1 MDVVVVESP
10 AKAKTIGKYLG
21 DDFVVLASYGHVR
34 DLPAKVGSVRPDEDF
49 AMTYETDASAVGRLK
64 DIANAVRKAD
74 NLYLAT
80 DPDREGEAIS
90 WHVIA
95 ALKDMKALD
104 SVPVRRVVF
113 HEITKDSVRQAI
125 AHPRDLDMNLVNAQ
139 QARRALDYLVG
150 FTLSPVL
157 WRKLPGSRSAGRVQ
171 SVALRLICE
180 RELEIEAFVPREYW
194 SLEADFRTQKGDVF
208 SAKLV
213 GLNGEKLDK
222 FALGNEAA
230 ARAAVEAA
238 SKATGY
244 TVREVEKKETRR
256 NPPPPFTTSTL
267 QQEASR
273 KLRFAARRT
282 MDIAQHLY
290 EGVDLGGETT
300 GLITYMRTDGV
311 SIANEALAAARKTIA
326 AEFGDAYVPSAPRA
340 YKATAKNAQEAH
352 EAIRPTD
359 PARTPEKMRRFL
371 NDDEYRLYDL
381 MWKRTLA
388 SQMETARLEQA
399 AVTVAPSNNAVEFR
413 ATGQIVLFDGYL
425 RIYREGRD
433 EVAAADSAAE
443 RDDERRL
450 PIVHPRDALERHDDV
465 RPSQHFTEPPPRYT
479 EASLVKKLEELGI
492 GRPSTYASILSVL
505 QDRNYVRL
513 DKGRFH
519 PEDRGRLVTAFLAHF
534 FTRYVEYDFTAGL
547 EEQLDEVSAGDA
559 DWKAVLRDFWESFIR
574 AVEQT
579 KELRVREVLDVLDE
593 TLGPHFFKIDAKGTD
608 PRVCPT
614 CGNGRLSIKLGRYGA
629 FIGCSNYP
637 ECKYTR
643 ALEANGEADTG
654 PRAVGEDPA
663 TKQAIAVKKGP
674 YGYYL
679 QRGEAE
685 GDTKPKRV
693 SIPRNMS
700 AAELTLEQA
709 LGLLTLPRNVGEHPE
724 TREMIKA
731 GIGRFG
737 PYLQLGKLYASIP
750 ADEDVLSV
758 GMNRAVDLLSEAAN
772 KKGRGRGGTAAPLKE
787 LGNHPDDAKPVTV
800 HSGRYGPYVK
810 HDKTNATLPKGVD
823 LNEVTLA
830 QALPLLAARAGVPK
844 KGKGGRA
851 VKAKANEGAA
861 PAKPAKAKAPAKAKR
876 APGETKTR
884 AKRATKKPAPA
895 AE

>member
-21 DDFVVLASYGHVR
+21 DRYLVLASYGHVR
-34 DLPAKVGSVRPDEDF
+34 DLPPKDGSVRPDEDF
-49 AMTYETDASAVGRLK
+49 AMTYETDARSIGRLK
-64 DIANAVRKAD
+64 DIAAAVRKAE

-194 SLEADFRTQKGDVF
+194 SIEADFRTRNGETF
-208 SAKLV
+208 TAKLV
-213 GLNGEKLDK
+213 SFKGEKLDK
-222 FALGNEAA
+222 FSLGSEAA
-230 ARAAVEAA
+230 AQAAVAA
-238 SKATGY
+238 AQGAAGW
-244 TVREVEKKETRR
+244 TVREVEKRETRR

-273 KLRFAARRT
+273 KLRFSARRT

-311 SIANEALAAARKTIA
+311 SIANEALTAARKTIA
-326 AEFGDAYVPSAPRA
+326 AEFGDAYVPSSPRV

-359 PARTPEKMRRFL
+359 PGRTPDKIRRYL
-371 NDDEYRLYDL
+371 NDDEFKLYDL
-381 MWKRTLA
+381 VWKRTMA

-399 AVTVAPSNNAVEFR
+399 AVTIAPGNNAVEFR
-413 ATGQIVLFDGYL
+413 ATGQIVLFDGYF
-425 RIYREGRD
+425 RVYREGRD
-433 EVAAADSAAE
+433 EVAAADAAAAE

-450 PIVHPRDALERHDDV
+450 PMLKERDALDRDGV
-465 RPSQHFTEPPPRYT
+465 RPNQHFTEPPPRYT

-505 QDRNYVRL
+505 QDRSYVRL

-534 FTRYVEYDFTAGL
+534 FKRYVEYDFTARL
-547 EEQLDEVSAGDA
+547 EEQLDEISAGQI
-559 DWKAVLRDFWESFIR
+559 DWKAVLREFWDAFIK
-574 AVEQT
+574 AVDDT

-593 TLGPHFFKIDAKGTD
+593 TLGPHFFKTNEAGTD

-614 CGNGRLSIKLGRYGA
+614 CGNGRLSIKLGKFGA

-643 ALEANGEADTG
+643 ALEANGEADPG
-654 PRAVGEDPA
+654 PRALGEDPE
-663 TKQAIAVKKGP
+663 TKQPIAVKKGP
-674 YGYYL
+674 YGHYV

-693 SIPRNMS
+693 SIPRNLS

-709 LGLLTLPRNVGEHPE
+709 LGLLTLPREVGPHPE
-724 TREMIKA
+724 TKEMIKA

-737 PYLQLGKLYASIP
+737 PYLQLGKLYASLP
-750 ADEDVLSV
+750 ADEDILSV
-758 GMNRAVDLLSEAAN
+758 GMNRAVDLLTEAAN
-772 KKGRGRGGTAAPLKE
+772 KKGRGRGGATALKD
-787 LGNHPDDAKPVTV
+787 LGNHPADGKPVTV
-800 HSGRYGPYVK
+800 HAGRYGPYVK
-810 HDKTNATLPKGVD
+810 HGKTNATLPKGVEPND
-823 LNEVTLA
+823 VTLE
-830 QALPLLAARAGVPK
+830 QAIPLLAARAGVPK
-844 KGKGGRA
+844 KGKGARGTKGKA
-851 VKAKANEGAA
+851 VPEAEAKAAKVKKA
-861 PAKPAKAKAPAKAKR
+861 AKPAAKPKGKR
-876 APGETKTR
+876 A
-884 AKRATKKPAPA
+884 AKKPAPA